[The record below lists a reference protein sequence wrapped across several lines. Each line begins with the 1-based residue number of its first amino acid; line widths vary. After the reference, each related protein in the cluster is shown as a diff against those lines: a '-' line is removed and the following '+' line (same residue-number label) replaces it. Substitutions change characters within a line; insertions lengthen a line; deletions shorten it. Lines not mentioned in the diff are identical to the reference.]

1 MKKIIIAAVLFIACQ
16 SIALWMLSGVN
27 FSSTTDEV
35 DMEIYEFEH
44 EGHGFLIFE
53 EEGRGYIKPAEEIV
67 TIAEA
72 IEDLTNIKDLG

>member
-1 MKKIIIAAVLFIACQ
+1 MKKIIITAVVLIACQ

-44 EGHGFLIFE
+44 EGHEYMIFE
-53 EEGRGYIKPAEEIV
+53 EEGKTVSVIHNPDCALC
-67 TIAEA
+67 A
-72 IEDLTNIKDLG
+72 KDSIN

>member
-1 MKKIIIAAVLFIACQ
+1 MKNIIIAAIVFIACQ
-16 SIALWMLSGVN
+16 SIALWILSGVD

-53 EEGRGYIKPAEEIV
+53 EEGKTVSVIHDPNCASCV
-67 TIAEA
+67 TSFA
-72 IEDLTNIKDLG
+72 K

>member
-1 MKKIIIAAVLFIACQ
+1 MKKIIIAAIVFIACQ
-16 SIALWMLSGVN
+16 IIALWILSGVD

-53 EEGRGYIKPAEEIV
+53 EEGRTINVIHDPNCASCV
-67 TIAEA
+67 TSFS
-72 IEDLTNIKDLG
+72 K